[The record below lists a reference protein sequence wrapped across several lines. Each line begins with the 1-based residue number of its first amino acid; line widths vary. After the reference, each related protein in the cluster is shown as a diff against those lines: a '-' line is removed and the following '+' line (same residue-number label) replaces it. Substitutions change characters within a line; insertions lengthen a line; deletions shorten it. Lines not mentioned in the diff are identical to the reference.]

1 MPTTKIKK
9 LQKKYE
15 SISLL
20 INKIEITNP
29 IISKEEK
36 KIILDALELALED
49 CLEKINILE
58 GSDVD
63 DPLDQDGI
71 PYNYNY

>member
-36 KIILDALELALED
+36 KFILDALELALED

-58 GSDVD
+58 ESDID
-63 DPLDQDGI
+63 NPLDQDGI